1 MLKRCYKQYDVCM
14 GFMFVCCD
22 HSNAKKKKKTS
33 NNIFNSMIVLHTIH
47 IYSYILQEAIEN
59 SNEMKSNQNVDSLD
73 KQQAK

>member
-1 MLKRCYKQYDVCM
+1 MMCVWVLCLCVVTIQM
-14 GFMFVCCD
+14 Q
-22 HSNAKKKKKTS
+22 KKKKKTS